1 MLIGEEPALKAA
13 VSASLLRTKRLRKV
27 FEKKDLP
34 SFFTIGLADHNP
46 TLQLNIHRWFSQASP
61 DLQFSLAMSA
71 QGGFHG
77 SSISPM
83 ASSSTDSATTQ
94 LPSASLDPSLS
105 DLQPVQSVLQLLP
118 LYVKVA
124 IERDLGLAGNS
135 LHVRKEDCLRLSDIV
150 ADYATPVTLR
160 FSRRPDDTSYD
171 SRERELSVIM
181 DIKEA
186 MSELK
191 SAQQKSG
198 GSQNVF
204 QSNNRMGVSGC
215 LHRISALK
223 DRQGDMCGLTYRIGR
238 HIPGLADT
246 VIDLVI
252 KVAEHNAAGRDSGSL
267 LLLGPPGA
275 GKTTL
280 LRDITRQLADIF
292 HKVVIVVD
300 TSDEIAGGGRMAH
313 ECIGRARRMGGT
325 AHQSKYEVLEE
336 AVANHGPEVVVI
348 DEIGNAKEVAAVKD
362 IAQRGVKMVATV
374 HGTTLQHM
382 LENPVLNPL
391 VGGKQKMVIGDLAA
405 RSWNGRKTRSERCE
419 APTFS
424 TIVEI
429 RDRQNWYIHQDV
441 AASVDD
447 ILNGSVPSTE
457 SR

>member
-1 MLIGEEPALKAA
+1 
-13 VSASLLRTKRLRKV
+13 
-27 FEKKDLP
+27 
-34 SFFTIGLADHNP
+34 
-46 TLQLNIHRWFSQASP
+46 
-61 DLQFSLAMSA
+61 MSA
-71 QGGFHG
+71 QGGSHG

-83 ASSSTDSATTQ
+83 ASSGTDSATTQ

-124 IERDLGLAGNS
+124 IERELGLAGNS
-135 LHVRKEDCLRLSDIV
+135 LHVRRVTKCVSVQQQNGCQWLSTPYQRIEGQTRGCV
-150 ADYATPVTLR
+150 WADLSHRKTH
-160 FSRRPDDTSYD
+160 SRTSRP
-171 SRERELSVIM
+171 
-181 DIKEA
+181 
-186 MSELK
+186 
-191 SAQQKSG
+191 
-198 GSQNVF
+198 
-204 QSNNRMGVSGC
+204 
-215 LHRISALK
+215 
-223 DRQGDMCGLTYRIGR
+223 
-238 HIPGLADT
+238 
-246 VIDLVI
+246 
-252 KVAEHNAAGRDSGSL
+252 DSGSL
-267 LLLGPPGA
+267 LLLGPSGA

-313 ECIGRARRMGGT
+313 ECIGRARRMGAT

>member
-1 MLIGEEPALKAA
+1 
-13 VSASLLRTKRLRKV
+13 
-27 FEKKDLP
+27 
-34 SFFTIGLADHNP
+34 
-46 TLQLNIHRWFSQASP
+46 
-61 DLQFSLAMSA
+61 
-71 QGGFHG
+71 
-77 SSISPM
+77 
-83 ASSSTDSATTQ
+83 
-94 LPSASLDPSLS
+94 
-105 DLQPVQSVLQLLP
+105 
-118 LYVKVA
+118 
-124 IERDLGLAGNS
+124 
-135 LHVRKEDCLRLSDIV
+135 
-150 ADYATPVTLR
+150 
-160 FSRRPDDTSYD
+160 
-171 SRERELSVIM
+171 
-181 DIKEA
+181 
-186 MSELK
+186 
-191 SAQQKSG
+191 
-198 GSQNVF
+198 
-204 QSNNRMGVSGC
+204 MGVSGC

-223 DRQGDMCGLTYRIGR
+223 DRQGDVCGLTYRIGR

-246 VIDLVI
+246 VIDLVM

-405 RSWNGRKTRSERCE
+405 RQTRSERCE